1 MDEPRGVPFVDARF
15 NIWVEICATCGSEA
29 HGISERAVR
38 GFSATVHLP
47 PPPLTLRF
55 EYNEQTGLR
64 RAGRYAVRSDNG
76 VFVVGVQTA
85 GRYSRLG
92 EPHATLCG
100 AVLAAVQHSQD
111 SGGKATS
118 AA

>member
-1 MDEPRGVPFVDARF
+1 
-15 NIWVEICATCGSEA
+15 
-29 HGISERAVR
+29 
-38 GFSATVHLP
+38 
-47 PPPLTLRF
+47 
-55 EYNEQTGLR
+55 
-64 RAGRYAVRSDNG
+64 
-76 VFVVGVQTA
+76 VQTA

-111 SGGKATS
+111 SSGKATS